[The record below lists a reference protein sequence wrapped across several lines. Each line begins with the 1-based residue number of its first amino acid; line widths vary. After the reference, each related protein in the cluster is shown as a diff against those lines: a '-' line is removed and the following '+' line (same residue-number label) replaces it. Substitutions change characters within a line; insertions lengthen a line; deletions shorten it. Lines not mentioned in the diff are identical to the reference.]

1 MLTTT
6 LKSKRCSFCH
16 SVFMPVR
23 SMQAVC
29 SPICAR
35 RQVLEKRVEERA
47 QILARKEAIKTLP
60 VLKAEAQKAF
70 NAWVRARDAALPC
83 ISCGAPPP
91 DLSGLHAG
99 RDAGHYRSVGSAAH
113 LRYHPDNCHAQC
125 VHCNQFRSGNAVDYR
140 IGLIARIGGARV
152 EALEGD
158 NQVRKFTADE
168 LRAIRADF
176 KARLKELSRKQSAD
190 TRCIDNTTP
199 KGQKVTP

>member
-1 MLTTT
+1 MLSST
-6 LKSKRCSFCH
+6 LKPKRCGHCH

-23 SMQAVC
+23 PMQAVC

-35 RQVLEKRVEERA
+35 RQVAEKRVEERA
-47 QILARKEAIKTLP
+47 QIITRKEAIKTLP

-91 DLSGLHAG
+91 DLTQLHAG

-113 LRYHPDNCHAQC
+113 LRYHEDNCHAQC

-140 IGLIARIGGARV
+140 IGLIGRIGAPRV
-152 EALEGD
+152 EALEAD
-158 NQVRKFTADE
+158 NKVRKFTADE
-168 LRAIRADF
+168 LRAIRTEY
-176 KARLKELSRKQSAD
+176 KARLKALTVPRPREPK
-190 TRCIDNTTP
+190 TR
-199 KGQKVTP
+199 V